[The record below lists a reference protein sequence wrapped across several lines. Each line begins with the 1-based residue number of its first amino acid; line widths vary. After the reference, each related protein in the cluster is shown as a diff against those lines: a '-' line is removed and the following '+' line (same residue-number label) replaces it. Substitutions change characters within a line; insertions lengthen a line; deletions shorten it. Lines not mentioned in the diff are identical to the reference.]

1 MENFEY
7 RVSVIVPIYNG
18 SEYLKKCLDSLLRQ
32 TIGNNQMEVLLINDG
47 STDESERICQEYTR
61 FYKNFKYFYKEN
73 EGLSATRNYGL
84 RRANGKYIAYLDC
97 DDMYSKETLKN
108 VCDFFDMHYEE
119 IDEITIPIVRY
130 KNGKT
135 LPMHYRYKYETKTGI
150 YDLDEFPFVSQTTI
164 NIIVKNLLE
173 DNIFFD
179 ETPNFRHEDQAYNN
193 EILMKKRKIGFV
205 EEAEYKYNRDNDTG
219 IVNTFMYPYYIFE
232 TTMAYYERLFSEY
245 NEVPRY
251 IQALFVHDLVWKLKD
266 DKLLPFHYETN
277 DFNNAMARIRNLLS
291 KVDVDIITS
300 HPSMNNF
307 HAQYWLGLKN
317 NAYPLVVATDKSTAI
332 YVDNKKIY
340 SRDYFEIIMHKIR
353 VCNNK
358 FRMLAFVK
366 SPVYNW
372 VKDEAHVWVVE
383 NDTNKRKLE
392 VFPSVHSYF
401 QNTFVKTNNFWT
413 FDYEIDL
420 TGCSNFEF
428 YFEIELDGIIYPTK
442 YWFMPVAVF
451 GNDNSITQYVR
462 ENYSISVQDKRNI
475 RLEKI
480 DDNMKTHIEN
490 KNSKRFEKDS
500 YVTKMRQ
507 ESIAYKKEHRVWLYY
522 DAYTVEKDNGYFQFA
537 NDIKHNDGIEKYY
550 VVTNKKIYEE
560 NDNLEHFVEFGS
572 EQHKLLYLAAERV
585 FTAYYGFSPISPFLA
600 ETNEAKYIDLID
612 FKTIYLQHGVLHAAL
627 RTFNSVERCR
637 AEQIVVSSQFEVENY
652 KKNYHYKDSD
662 LITTGMARYDHINRE
677 TSAKRQILYAP
688 SWRKYL
694 TYSPKASN
702 WQLQTDKLVK
712 SDYFNGILAFLN
724 NEKLS
729 DYLEKNDLELHVKLH
744 PIIAEQG
751 SELVSVSCDRIKILN
766 CDVKVKVE
774 EYCAFITDFSSYVFD
789 YACLNRPIMYYVTDY
804 EQFKSGMNHYKE
816 LDLPFDKAFGPLFVK
831 DDDVIKYLNCISERK
846 FEPEDLYYQRMKDFF
861 LPLDNCAEKLYQY
874 II

>member
-317 NAYPLVVATDKSTAI
+317 NAYPLVVATDKSTA
-332 YVDNKKIY
+332 
-340 SRDYFEIIMHKIR
+340 
-353 VCNNK
+353 
-358 FRMLAFVK
+358 
-366 SPVYNW
+366 
-372 VKDEAHVWVVE
+372 
-383 NDTNKRKLE
+383 
-392 VFPSVHSYF
+392 
-401 QNTFVKTNNFWT
+401 
-413 FDYEIDL
+413 
-420 TGCSNFEF
+420 
-428 YFEIELDGIIYPTK
+428 
-442 YWFMPVAVF
+442 
-451 GNDNSITQYVR
+451 
-462 ENYSISVQDKRNI
+462 
-475 RLEKI
+475 
-480 DDNMKTHIEN
+480 
-490 KNSKRFEKDS
+490 
-500 YVTKMRQ
+500 
-507 ESIAYKKEHRVWLYY
+507 
-522 DAYTVEKDNGYFQFA
+522 
-537 NDIKHNDGIEKYY
+537 
-550 VVTNKKIYEE
+550 
-560 NDNLEHFVEFGS
+560 
-572 EQHKLLYLAAERV
+572 
-585 FTAYYGFSPISPFLA
+585 
-600 ETNEAKYIDLID
+600 
-612 FKTIYLQHGVLHAAL
+612 
-627 RTFNSVERCR
+627 RCR